1 MTCQEAQAD
10 LSLYLY
16 GELDF
21 AQEEAYEAHLAECSF
36 CQLTLNREKTW
47 HATLNT
53 QQKDVPLDLL
63 SDCRQQL
70 RTRCGLEGPERAS
83 IWTRLPHIFGFRFA
97 DFRTTAWSFR
107 LAAASLLVMLG
118 FLAGRV
124 VDRFYAGGGQP
135 EEAGLINFADSP
147 VTRIQNIRAMPN
159 KGVRILV
166 EQVRNGE
173 ISGSPEDEHV
183 RELLL
188 AAARE
193 SLDPG
198 IRVDSVEMLAGQN
211 GQDVRDALIA
221 SIQNDPNAAVR
232 LKALQGLRSFS
243 MDPAVRNALKFVLS
257 HDRDAGVRTEAIDV
271 LVPADQSLLLTPELL
286 QTLQDVMRMRQEDD
300 YVRARCLQALQGQGL
315 RTSGDAY

>member
-1 MTCQEAQAD
+1 MNCQEAQAD

-36 CQLTLNREKTW
+36 CQLTLNREKAW

-70 RTRCGLEGPERAS
+70 RTRCGLGAGERTS
-83 IWTRLPHIFGFRFA
+83 FWNRRFRFA

-107 LAAASLLVMLG
+107 LAAASLLVVLG
-118 FLAGRV
+118 FAAGRA
-124 VDRFYAGGGQP
+124 VDHFYSGGGQP

-173 ISGSPEDEHV
+173 ISGSPDDEHV

-232 LKALQGLRSFS
+232 LKALEGLRQFS

-271 LVPADQSLLLTPELL
+271 LVPADQSLMMTPELL

-300 YVRARCLQALQGQGL
+300 YVRSRCLQVLQGQGL